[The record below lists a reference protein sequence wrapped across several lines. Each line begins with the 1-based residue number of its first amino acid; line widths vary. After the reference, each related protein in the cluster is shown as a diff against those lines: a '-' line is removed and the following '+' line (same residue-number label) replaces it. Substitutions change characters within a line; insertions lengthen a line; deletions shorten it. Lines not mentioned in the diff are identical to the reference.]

1 MGIAART
8 PAPGHEPSPM
18 TVRYDQS
25 RERSAE
31 LLRATLRLLGQHEVC
46 CNPVS
51 FAVWYE
57 HAAGIN
63 GRLSQATDRLLKAT
77 PKLDDAAMRQ
87 LYRDHVLEPDHVQVG
102 QISTELQQLM
112 TGVAENAHHT
122 GDRAGAFGL
131 QVDGLAQALQAE
143 DIGAVA
149 PLLASVSASAH
160 ALKDTSK
167 ALAEQVANSR
177 LEIERLRADLV
188 RARDE
193 ALQDPL
199 TKVFNRKG
207 FDQQVDAL
215 LRTAPAPGLS
225 HGLVM
230 IDIDHFKSINDTHGH
245 VFGDQVLR
253 GLAEVMRACVTD
265 PRCSIAR
272 YGGEEFAILLPD
284 SSLADGVRTAERV
297 RQRIKAMKI
306 RDRRTQAVILRVTVS
321 GGVTTLVDG
330 DDPSSWIGRADAAL
344 YKAKQ
349 SGRDQVSSC

>member
-1 MGIAART
+1 MR
-8 PAPGHEPSPM
+8 M
-18 TVRYDQS
+18 RYDQS

-46 CNPVS
+46 CNPIS
-51 FAVWYE
+51 FAVCYE
-57 HAAGIN
+57 YAAGIN
-63 GRLSQATDRLLKAT
+63 ARLSQAIDGWLKAS
-77 PKLDDAAMRQ
+77 PKLDDAAMHA
-87 LYRDHVLEPDHVQVG
+87 LYRDHVLEPDHLRVG
-102 QISTELQQLM
+102 QISTELQHLM
-112 TGVAENAHHT
+112 TGVAENAHHA

-131 QVDGLAQALQAE
+131 QVDGLAQALQAQ
-143 DIGAVA
+143 DVGAVA
-149 PLLASVSASAH
+149 PLLAGMSASAQ
-160 ALKDTSK
+160 AMKDTSH

-177 LEIERLRADLV
+177 LEIERLRADLL

-199 TKVFNRKG
+199 TQVFNRKG
-207 FDQQVDAL
+207 FDQRVDAL
-215 LRTAPAPGLS
+215 LRTTPAPSLS

-253 GLAEVMRACVTD
+253 GLADVMRACVTD

-284 SSLADGVRTAERV
+284 SSLADGLRTAELV

-306 RDRRTQAVILRVTVS
+306 RDRRTQEVILRVTVS
-321 GGVTTLVDG
+321 GGVTTWLDG
-330 DDPSSWIGRADAAL
+330 DDPSSWIARADAAL
-344 YKAKQ
+344 YKSKQ
-349 SGRDQVSSC
+349 GGRDRVSCS

>member
-1 MGIAART
+1 
-8 PAPGHEPSPM
+8 M
-18 TVRYDQS
+18 TIRYGQS

-31 LLRATLRLLGQHEVC
+31 LLRATLRLFGQHDVC
-46 CNPVS
+46 CNPTS
-51 FAVWYE
+51 FVVWYE
-57 HAAGIN
+57 YAAGIN
-63 GRLSQATDRLLKAT
+63 GRLSHAVARRLEAT
-77 PKLDDAAMRQ
+77 PKLDDAAMRE
-87 LYRDHVLEPDHVQVG
+87 LYRDHVLEPDHQLVG
-102 QISTELQQLM
+102 KISTELQQLM

-122 GDRAGAFGL
+122 GERAGAFGL
-131 QVDGLAQALQAE
+131 QVDGLTQALQSQ
-143 DIGAVA
+143 DIDAVA
-149 PLLASVSASAH
+149 PLLADMSASAH
-160 ALKDTSK
+160 ALKDTSH

-207 FDQQVDAL
+207 FDQQLDAL
-215 LRTAPAPGLS
+215 LRTAPAPSQS

-230 IDIDHFKSINDTHGH
+230 IDIDHFKSINDNHGH

-284 SSLADGVRTAERV
+284 SSLAEAVRTAELV

-306 RDRRTQAVILRVTVS
+306 RDRRTQEVILRVTVS
-321 GGVTTLVDG
+321 GGVTTMLAG
-330 DDPSSWIGRADAAL
+330 DDPSSWIARADAAL
-344 YKAKQ
+344 YKSKQ
-349 SGRDQVSSC
+349 GGRDKVSSC

>member
-1 MGIAART
+1 M
-8 PAPGHEPSPM
+8 
-18 TVRYDQS
+18 RYDQS

-51 FAVWYE
+51 FAVCYE
-57 HAAGIN
+57 YAAAIN
-63 GRLSQATDRLLKAT
+63 SRLSRAIECRLKAS
-77 PKLDDAAMRQ
+77 PKLDDAAMCA
-87 LYRDHVLEPDHVQVG
+87 LYRDHVLEPDHQRVG
-102 QISTELQQLM
+102 QISSELQQLM

-131 QVDGLAQALQAE
+131 QVDGLAQALQAQ

-149 PLLASVSASAH
+149 PLLADMSASAQ
-160 ALKDTSK
+160 ALKDTSH

-193 ALQDPL
+193 AQQDPL

-215 LRTAPAPGLS
+215 LRATPAPSLS

-230 IDIDHFKSINDTHGH
+230 IDIDHFKSINDSHGH

-253 GLAEVMRACVTD
+253 GLADVMRACVTD

-284 SSLADGVRTAERV
+284 CSLADGMRTAELV

-306 RDRRTQAVILRVTVS
+306 RDRRTQEVILRVTVS
-321 GGVTTLVDG
+321 GGVSTWLRG
-330 DDPSSWIGRADAAL
+330 DDPASWIGRADAAL
-344 YKAKQ
+344 YKSKQ
-349 SGRDQVSSC
+349 GGRDRVSCS

>member
-1 MGIAART
+1 MR
-8 PAPGHEPSPM
+8 M
-18 TVRYDQS
+18 RYDQS

-31 LLRATLRLLGQHEVC
+31 LLRATLRLLGQHDGF
-46 CNPVS
+46 CNPIS

-57 HAAGIN
+57 YAAGIN
-63 GRLSQATDRLLKAT
+63 ARLSHAIDRRLKAS
-77 PKLDDAAMRQ
+77 PKLDDAAMRE
-87 LYRDHVLEPDHVQVG
+87 LYRDHVLEPDHQLVG
-102 QISTELQQLM
+102 KISTELQQLM
-112 TGVAENAHHT
+112 TGVAENAHHA

-131 QVDGLAQALQAE
+131 QVDGLAQALQAQ

-149 PLLASVSASAH
+149 PLLAGMSASAH
-160 ALKDTSK
+160 ALKDTSH

-207 FDQQVDAL
+207 FDQRVDAL
-215 LRTAPAPGLS
+215 LRTAPAPSLS

-230 IDIDHFKSINDTHGH
+230 IDIDHFKAINDTHGH

-253 GLAEVMRACVTD
+253 GLADVMRACVTD

-284 SSLADGVRTAERV
+284 SSLADGVRTAELV
-297 RQRIKAMKI
+297 RQRIKALKI
-306 RDRRTQAVILRVTVS
+306 RDRRTQEVILRVTVS
-321 GGVTTLVDG
+321 GGVTSLLDG
-330 DDPSSWIGRADAAL
+330 DDPSSWIARADAAL
-344 YKAKQ
+344 YKSKQ
-349 SGRDQVSSC
+349 GGRDKVSCC

>member
-1 MGIAART
+1 
-8 PAPGHEPSPM
+8 M
-18 TVRYDQS
+18 TVRKRNLRPPS
-25 RERSAE
+25 VSASSSN
-31 LLRATLRLLGQHEVC
+31 AGSVC
-46 CNPVS
+46 RKAIDTMAITHGNPTI
-51 FAVWYE
+51 AWI

-63 GRLSQATDRLLKAT
+63 NRLSHSIDLLLKST
-77 PKLDDAAMRQ
+77 SKLDDAAMRQ
-87 LYRDHVLEPDHVQVG
+87 LYHDHVLEPDHVLVDK
-102 QISTELQQLM
+102 ISTELQQLM
-112 TGVAENAHHT
+112 SGVAENAHHT
-122 GDRAGAFGL
+122 GDQAGAFGL
-131 QVDGLAQALQAE
+131 QVDGLAQALHDQ

-149 PLLASVSASAH
+149 PLLAGMSASAH
-160 ALKDTSK
+160 ALNDTSH
-167 ALAEQVANSR
+167 ALAEQVATSR

-193 ALQDPL
+193 ALHDPL

-215 LRTAPAPGLS
+215 LRTAPAPSLS

-230 IDIDHFKSINDTHGH
+230 IDIDHFKSINDSHGH

-253 GLAEVMRACVTD
+253 GLADVMRACVTD

-284 SSLADGVRTAERV
+284 SSLADGVRTAELV
-297 RQRIKAMKI
+297 RQRIRAMKI
-306 RDRRTQAVILRVTVS
+306 RDRRTQEVILRVTVS
-321 GGVTTLVDG
+321 GGVSTLMAG

-349 SGRDQVSSC
+349 TGRDRVSSC